1 MEFKP
6 SKNLPE
12 QIAHYLEDRI
22 LRFKLKPGQRLVEE
36 ELSRELGI
44 SRSPL
49 REAHRILEKKWLID
63 LIPRREARVTILNE
77 NLISCSGDILKEVYG
92 LVARRA
98 SELGTE
104 EERAIISEKLSHLD
118 KYASQNNPTG
128 YFEAIIEYETEC
140 LKAARNPV
148 LNLLLKDLWPSSRR
162 VQYATLHLRTES
174 LMEPVSLFKQAHQ
187 MLLDGNGD
195 RAAAIIRDLIQQET
209 MYGIKYLPQ
218 FTTL

>member
-12 QIAHYLEDRI
+12 QIAQYLGNRI
-22 LRFKLKPGQRLVEE
+22 MRFELKPGQRLVEE
-36 ELSRELGI
+36 DLSHELGV

-49 REAHRILEKKWLID
+49 REALRILEKKWLVD
-63 LIPRREARVTILNE
+63 LIPRREARVTMLNE

-98 SELGTE
+98 SDLASD
-104 EERAIISEKLSHLD
+104 EERVIISEKVAKLEEQAKLNS
-118 KYASQNNPTG
+118 PVG
-128 YFEAIIEYETEC
+128 YYEAIVEYETEC

-148 LNLLLKDLWPSSRR
+148 LNLLLNDLWPSSRR
-162 VQYATLHLRTES
+162 VQYATLHLRTEG

-187 MLLDGNGD
+187 MLLERNGD
-195 RAAAIIRDLIQQET
+195 RAAAIIRDLIHQET
-209 MYGIKYLPQ
+209 LYGIKYLPK
-218 FTTL
+218 FGTL

>member
-12 QIAHYLEDRI
+12 QIAHHLGNRI
-22 LRFKLKPGQRLVEE
+22 MRFDLKPGQRLVEE
-36 ELSRELGI
+36 DLSREMGV

-49 REAHRILEKKWLID
+49 REALRILEKKWLVD

-92 LVARRA
+92 LIARKA

-104 EERAIISEKLSHLD
+104 QDRAIITEKLSILEKQASD
-118 KYASQNNPTG
+118 KNPVG

-140 LKAARNPV
+140 LRAARNPV
-148 LNLLLKDLWPSSRR
+148 LNLLLRDLWPSSRR

-187 MLLDGNGD
+187 QLLEGNGD

-209 MYGIKYLPQ
+209 LYGIKYLPK
-218 FTTL
+218 FDTL